1 MEARK
6 RELIAGLYG
15 LLEGFAAERDKACEV
30 MNGNDLCHGIACK
43 ECPLWCDGAMKG
55 TMEAIDDL
63 TGPIDEKESND
74 DSEKR

>member
-15 LLEGFAAERDKACEV
+15 LLEGFASERDNACEV
-30 MNGNDLCHGIACK
+30 INDADLCHGIACK
-43 ECPLWCDGAMKG
+43 ECPLWGDGPIRE

-63 TGPIDEKESND
+63 TGPIDEKEADN
-74 DSEKR
+74 DSEER